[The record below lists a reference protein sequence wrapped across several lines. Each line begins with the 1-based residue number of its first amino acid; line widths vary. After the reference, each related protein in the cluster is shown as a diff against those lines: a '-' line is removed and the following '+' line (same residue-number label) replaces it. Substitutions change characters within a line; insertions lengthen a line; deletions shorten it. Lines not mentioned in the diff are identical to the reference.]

1 MFILVRARYELV
13 LSSIKLYRSA
23 ILPSSAFRAHGNVSP
38 VFQAGLD
45 CEIQPGS
52 IGAGLTAR
60 YDFAPFV
67 AHPSTVIGFR
77 RGIILIP
84 FRYVNCSGI
93 INFLDQV
100 LDLSTQGEKTF
111 SPSSPKAV
119 SPSSFS

>member
-1 MFILVRARYELV
+1 MFILVRAAYELV

-23 ILPSSAFRAHGNVSP
+23 ILPS

-52 IGAGLTAR
+52 IGAGLTTR
-60 YDFAPFV
+60 YDFAKHFAPFV

-119 SPSSFS
+119 SPSSFFSET